1 MEIWQGSI
9 KGRSSSNMVGSAQTF
24 GQKKYVQGILQSGME
39 IQKPTG
45 KIIGQDILKQ
55 RKLHG
60 SLGNGIKK
68 VETLPN
74 VWIWQVKFTKKVKGI
89 MQSGRKICEDDGKVS
104 GHTIYI
110 YKYIWQGAGKFG
122 KWH

>member
-9 KGRSSSNMVGSAQTF
+9 KGRSSSNMAESAKTF
-24 GQKKYVQGILQSGME
+24 GQKKYVQEILQSGME

-74 VWIWQVKFTKKVKGI
+74 VWIWQVKFTKKVKEI
-89 MQSGRKICEDDGKVS
+89 MQSGWKICEDEGKVS

-110 YKYIWQGAGKFG
+110 
-122 KWH
+122 